1 MTPLWML
8 FIFTSFFVI
17 GEETRQ
23 DIEVISG
30 DNIVIHRDIQ
40 YKYDSW
46 GNLTKK
52 TKDLI
57 GVK

>member
-23 DIEVISG
+23 DIEVIEG
-30 DNIVIHRDIQ
+30 EIIVHRDIQ
-40 YKYDSW
+40 YKYTRFGQLS
-46 GNLTKK
+46 LETKQA
-52 TKDLI
+52 I